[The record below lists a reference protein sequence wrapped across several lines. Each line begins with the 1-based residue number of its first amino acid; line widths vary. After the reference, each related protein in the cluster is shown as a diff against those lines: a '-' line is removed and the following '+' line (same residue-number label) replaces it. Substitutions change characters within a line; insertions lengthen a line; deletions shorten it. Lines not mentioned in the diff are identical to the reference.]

1 MNTFGLLCSLL
12 ALSSCNFI
20 TKTVV
25 DETARPGDVLPVLE
39 VSDIGD
45 DYPYQL
51 NIGLFRW
58 IATSDD
64 YQFSFSDQDTCLDYD
79 GRFSDSPF
87 GSSFTAAQYGSL
99 LAPLLSTIALLMIYL
114 DTCMVSFPTWS
125 RMNYIIGTLYF
136 LASLGQGLTF
146 LVLQEDRLCG
156 NDECELSGGAG
167 ASLAAICS
175 YFLAL
180 VMACAGIKGQV
191 KPVCG
196 ILWKKMMMRG
206 TNKGGDNDDDDKDDD
221 DDDEKKEQSKE
232 RKVALGEETDEEKP
246 VVLTAA
252 ETTKKEEEDEKALA
266 ETEQTAVADIKADLA
281 NMEKG
286 LAMEESLAMEEGK
299 AMAAAAEQK
308 DRSPTTPSISN
319 SQSQPSPP
327 ATSTTSTSSPSVG
340 PDASKEQAVENV
352 ESSSETALVSSPYT
366 FLDQICCGSPTA
378 TTTPATTTTGL
389 TK

>member
-1 MNTFGLLCSLL
+1 M
-12 ALSSCNFI
+12 
-20 TKTVV
+20 
-25 DETARPGDVLPVLE
+25 
-39 VSDIGD
+39 
-45 DYPYQL
+45 
-51 NIGLFRW
+51 
-58 IATSDD
+58 
-64 YQFSFSDQDTCLDYD
+64 
-79 GRFSDSPF
+79 
-87 GSSFTAAQYGSL
+87 
-99 LAPLLSTIALLMIYL
+99 
-114 DTCMVSFPTWS
+114 
-125 RMNYIIGTLYF
+125 
-136 LASLGQGLTF
+136 
-146 LVLQEDRLCG
+146 
-156 NDECELSGGAG
+156 
-167 ASLAAICS
+167 AAICS

-206 TNKGGDNDDDDKDDD
+206 TNKGGDNDNDKDDN
-221 DDDEKKEQSKE
+221 EKKEQAKE
-232 RKVALGEETDEEKP
+232 REVASGEETDEEKP

-252 ETTKKEEEDEKALA
+252 ETTKKEEDEKALA

-308 DRSPTTPSISN
+308 AQSPTTPSISN

-327 ATSTTSTSSPSVG
+327 ATSPSSPSVV